1 MRKFYSS
8 QALGGHQN
16 AHKRERGAAKR
27 FFHSQRMMMAA
38 AAASI
43 GYPLAAARS
52 LGVQRHS
59 LVHKPAGSAAAAGAA
74 VARFGGG
81 SNWAP
86 SFLPEE
92 GTVVGLVWPGSFRSV
107 VVDRDQSCCSGS
119 GDLHSSL
126 ERGRETEEELLLE
139 RKKRIERE

>member
-38 AAASI
+38 AAAP
-43 GYPLAAARS
+43 PLAAARS

-74 VARFGGG
+74 VARFGGRERDGIGMG
-81 SNWAP
+81 SKRDGRG
-86 SFLPEE
+86 F
-92 GTVVGLVWPGSFRSV
+92 GLAGELSI
-107 VVDRDQSCCSGS
+107 G
-119 GDLHSSL
+119 G
-126 ERGRETEEELLLE
+126 GR
-139 RKKRIERE
+139 

>member
-38 AAASI
+38 AAAP
-43 GYPLAAARS
+43 PLAAARS
-52 LGVQRHS
+52 LGVQPHS
-59 LVHKPAGSAAAAGAA
+59 LVHKPAAAGAA
-74 VARFGGG
+74 VARFGGRERDG
-81 SNWAP
+81 IGMGGNWAP

-92 GTVVGLVWPGSFRSV
+92 GTAVGLVWPGSFRSV
-107 VVDRDQSCCSGS
+107 VVDRDQSCSASGSGS

-126 ERGRETEEELLLE
+126 DLDLKL
-139 RKKRIERE
+139 